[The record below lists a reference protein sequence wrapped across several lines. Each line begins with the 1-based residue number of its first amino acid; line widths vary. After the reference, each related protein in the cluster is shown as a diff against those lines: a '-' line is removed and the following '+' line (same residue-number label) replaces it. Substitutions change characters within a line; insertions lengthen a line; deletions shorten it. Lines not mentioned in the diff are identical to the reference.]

1 MPGHSLKY
9 AATLQQAQG
18 GSAPILIRV
27 ETRAGH
33 GAGKP
38 TSKVIDEWADRL
50 AFLSNALGML
60 PVAGD

>member
-9 AATLQQAQG
+9 AATLQQAQA

-38 TSKVIDEWADRL
+38 TSKQIDEWADRL
-50 AFLSNALGML
+50 AFLSNALGMT
-60 PVAGD
+60 PGS

>member
-9 AATLQQAQG
+9 AAALQQAQAG
-18 GSAPILIRV
+18 TAPILIRV

-38 TSKVIDEWADRL
+38 TSKTIDEWADRL
-50 AFLSNALGML
+50 AFLESALKM
-60 PVAGD
+60 